1 MKKKNLIILLLI
13 PFVIALLSIV
23 TINMTFSQFN
33 SDISSIEWGYKD
45 IEAFKITDGR
55 YKLEAEG
62 ITTSS
67 NPLAPGNNL
76 VWTVENKN
84 SEITEPLAEIVED
97 GGYFFL
103 VPLAEGEVIVTCSN
117 EKGTVFKKMTAVL
130 YKNGV
135 IIVQPTV
142 LSSGSNI
149 DKTVY
154 YGEYDYDLKTETK
167 VPMNID
173 LELTCYPEDLIESI
187 EFITTDNIILNQDNL
202 DLDIQL
208 SDFDDSTTASL
219 TVRSTI
225 YDNIA
230 PATFSFEIVKDGVN
244 VYDYQTLLACTNK
257 SNRGEIVVLRK
268 SFESIQN
275 FKLTSANNVEIFGN
289 SDDVNYNF
297 KKDIYSFESTYNT
310 EYIKQWNTF
319 AYQNKNYSTVSTKL
333 YAGLRIQKDFYGNG
347 YTINFDN
354 LAFPSQTI
362 TVNGISKPELT
373 KDDLYRGPLPFYSLG
388 DPNGLPIFTAF
399 GQDNV
404 GMLIDA
410 DNVTVNDVNV
420 KNCNSPDS
428 ISFFET
434 VGTVVEINADNVTL
448 KNSKISNGKNVLRS
462 FSSMNF
468 TLKNSLVTTSM
479 NFLITTGSNEY
490 IKVNERQSHSF
501 TNFQGTQVKT
511 SVDDY
516 LSTKVNNRGNDVLN
530 NYLRGT
536 YSDIDSMRNSLH
548 EIQNAL
554 NYGALTTI
562 KGSMTIDDVYFEN
575 SGIAAICVESLFNGP
590 FLYNASPTEITDKF
604 ATADGMVGKTL
615 VPYTPTNVSGIS
627 YPVTVDITGDTKFY
641 DYKVANDI
649 DLEGL
654 ISENVTDIIA
664 TMGLDFDFSVDI
676 IFPLK
681 TLLVQKAKKQQ
692 CVYTHEGKEY
702 VNCPVAFYGGGINL
716 STVTYNGE
724 VYADRLS
731 NMDIDLLENYL
742 TYQSASST
750 GEQYIN
756 IMLKSVTVVV
766 GFEPFEFICV
776 KNDGYL
782 FGEAPNL
789 NDLVNNAKGE
799 LK

>member
-23 TINMTFSQFN
+23 TINMTFQQFN
-33 SDISSIEWGYKD
+33 SDISSIEWEYKN
-45 IEAFKITDGR
+45 IESFKITDGR
-55 YKLEAEG
+55 YMLKAQG

-84 SEITEPLAEIVED
+84 PEITEPLAEIVEEN
-97 GGYFFL
+97 GNFYL
-103 VPLAEGEVIVTCSN
+103 VPKAEGEVIVTCSN
-117 EKGTVFKKMTAVL
+117 EKGNVFRKMTAVL

-142 LSSGSNI
+142 LASGSNI
-149 DKTVY
+149 DDKIY
-154 YGEYDYDLKTETK
+154 YGEYDYDVKSKSK
-167 VPMNID
+167 VPMNIE
-173 LELTCYPEDLIESI
+173 LSLTCYPEELLDSI
-187 EFITTDNIILNQDNL
+187 EFIATDNISLSQDDL
-202 DLDIQL
+202 DLDIKL
-208 SDFDDSTTASL
+208 TDNLTSKSASL

-230 PATFSFEIVKDGVN
+230 PATFSFEIVEDGVN
-244 VYDYQTLLACTNK
+244 VYDYETLLACTNK
-257 SNRGEIVVLRK
+257 SNNGEIVVLRK

-275 FKLTSANNVEIFGN
+275 YKLLSSNNIEMFGN

-297 KKDIYSFESTYNT
+297 KNDIYSFESTYNT

-319 AYQNKNYSTVSTKL
+319 AYQNKQYKTVSTKL
-333 YAGLRIQKDFYGNG
+333 YAGLRVQKDFYGNG

-362 TVNGISKPELT
+362 TINNVSKPELT
-373 KDDLYRGPLPFYSLG
+373 KEDLFRGPLPFYSLG
-388 DPNGLPIFTAF
+388 DPNGLPIVTAF

-404 GMLIDA
+404 GMLIDGN
-410 DNVTVNDVNV
+410 NVTVNDVNI

-428 ISFFET
+428 ISFFEYT
-434 VGTVVEINADNVTL
+434 GTVVEINADGVTV
-448 KNSKISNGKNVLRS
+448 KNSKLSNGKNIVRS
-462 FSSMNF
+462 FSSMDF
-468 TLKNSLVTTSM
+468 SLQNSLVSTSM
-479 NFLITTGSNEY
+479 NFLVTTGSNEY
-490 IKVNERQSHSF
+490 VKVNDRQSHSF
-501 TNFQGTQVKT
+501 TNFNGSKMKT
-511 SVDDY
+511 TIDDY
-516 LSTKVNNRGNDVLN
+516 LNTKFDNRGDDVLN

-536 YSDIDSMRNSLH
+536 YTDIDAMRNSLN
-548 EIQNAL
+548 EIQSAL
-554 NYGALTTI
+554 NYGAPSLI

-575 SGIAAICVESLFNGP
+575 SGIAAICLENLFNGP

-604 ATADGMVGKTL
+604 ATADGLVGKTL
-615 VPYTPTNVSGIS
+615 VPYTPTNLSGLS

-654 ISENVTDIIA
+654 ISENVSGIIA
-664 TMGLDFDFSVDI
+664 SMGIDLDFSIDI

-681 TLLVQKAKKQQ
+681 KLLVGKAKTEN
-692 CVYTHEGKEY
+692 CVYVNDGKEY
-702 VNCPVAFYGGGINL
+702 VNCPIAFYGGGINL
-716 STVTYNGE
+716 STVNYNGE
-724 VYADRLS
+724 IYKNRLS
-731 NMDIDLLENYL
+731 NMEIDLLENYL
-742 TYQSASST
+742 TYQSGSST

-766 GFEPFEFICV
+766 GFEPFEFVCV

-782 FGEAPNL
+782 FGESPSIK
-789 NDLVNNAKGE
+789 DLANNAKE
-799 LK
+799 R